1 MEMSM
6 VWEDKLK
13 VVRMLVCMETSS
25 VGMES
30 VGCHL
35 MEGVVEGS
43 ERSGYWKTGEGSKMD
58 STAGSGLLEQGW
70 E

>member
-1 MEMSM
+1 M
-6 VWEDKLK
+6 
-13 VVRMLVCMETSS
+13 VRMLVCMETSS

-43 ERSGYWKTGEGSKMD
+43 ERSGY
-58 STAGSGLLEQGW
+58 
-70 E
+70 